1 MVVVVVVDEVADAVA
16 VVLVVVL
23 DIVDVGTVLVGVV
36 ELASGNSDELLLC
49 VVAPSVILVFVKIVI
64 CEPVVVVVA
73 VVVFVV
79 AVIVWLFSAKKKVTV
94 GMITMDRPAKI

>member
-1 MVVVVVVDEVADAVA
+1 MVVVVVVDEVADVVA

-36 ELASGNSDELLLC
+36 ELASGNS
-49 VVAPSVILVFVKIVI
+49 IVI
-64 CEPVVVVVA
+64 CELAVTVVAFVVVA

-79 AVIVWLFSAKKKVTV
+79 VVKVWLFSAKKKVRV